1 MAGILF
7 KPQAERDGNLVIL
20 FPSDPGQVVI
30 KDAETKEVIGTGSN
44 SGPSNNFGATI
55 RFDKPGSAYNNV
67 IIETANGESF
77 FIDDGSVRRENIDL
91 SPAGTTPT
99 APTGLPSQGGG
110 EGGAGGLDPTVA
122 GVAPPIFIDPNF
134 IQPFPVEFPTIPQA
148 NFQFTDPLEFT
159 GEVAEFNR
167 GQTAQAFEVGLE
179 RAKTLQEEELES
191 IINFAGRISE
201 FQQGLLE
208 GENAFNQLQRLQAAE
223 TAIPGVQG
231 IFERQRERAE
241 TLAEGR
247 LLTTAEDRA
256 FEEAARSASAEGSF
270 IRGFGDDSVV
280 GARQSEILSA
290 QQRLGLT
297 QLGENFLSRS
307 IQQAAGIL
315 MDQPLKANIS
325 QRLPSQ
331 PNVPLSTLA
340 TTQQQIETG
349 LTTIQP
355 QAALSAEIQQQQFAT
370 NLEQRTNEFNAAGLF
385 NAQTFNSS
393 QFFNALLQQLG
404 INLFN
409 AQQLQNFQQGV
420 LNVQAESAQIE
431 EYRRL
436 REELL
441 AQFERNRDRQQLA
454 NALGTIFGGIS
465 RVPRS
470 VWEDIFG
477 AVGDAASTL
486 IDFVEEQTGI
496 DFGFGDDGTD
506 EIVETI
512 PPPGEGVATGPE
524 GETIDSE
531 GNVVETVPP
540 AGEGVASAPGEDG
553 EGTVIDSEGNEVSAT
568 EDLPPEQRSA
578 VITFDP
584 TTGQLLINSV
594 NVLQQENVNPDPLF
608 REFRTTATIQLTQG
622 QLEAFRG
629 LI

>member
-30 KDAETKEVIGTGSN
+30 KDAETGEVIGTGSN

-404 INLFN
+404 VQFFN
-409 AQQLQNFQQGV
+409 AQQLQQFQQGIA
-420 LNVQAESAQIE
+420 NAQAESAIAQEDRDRLNQLIE
-431 EYRRL
+431 DFR
-436 REELL
+436 
-441 AQFERNRDRQQLA
+441 QNQDRQQFVNGLA
-454 NALGTIFGGIS
+454 SIFGSIAA
-465 RVPRS
+465 VPRS
-470 VWEDIFG
+470 VWDSLAGLGSDLIEFIEDTTGVDIPGNNRAPGDTEDTGEGLPEDIG
-477 AVGDAASTL
+477 TVP
-486 IDFVEEQTGI
+486 EEEIGEGGI
-496 DFGFGDDGTD
+496 DPGDTSDI
-506 EIVETI
+506 EETI
-512 PPPGEGVATGPE
+512 PPPGEGVATGPN
-524 GETIDSE
+524 GEIIDSE
-531 GNVVETVPP
+531 GNVVGNE
-540 AGEGVASAPGEDG
+540 EDALD
-553 EGTVIDSEGNEVSAT
+553 ERLAVVDIDPQSGTVT
-568 EDLPPEQRSA
+568 LRA
-578 VITFDP
+578 VDVLGVQGLSRDP
-584 TTGQLLINSV
+584 F
-594 NVLQQENVNPDPLF
+594 F
-608 REFRTTATIQLTQG
+608 RELGTPVA
-622 QLEAFRG
+622 LELSRSDLEQFRG